1 LKLNFSMRTLTCS
14 GHTRETVLLCL
25 AVSLHCTAQKTYHPL
40 DMRKFS
46 MSIRSQHTSYAC
58 NGATAPSLTQPRPRA
73 QILHGARHEV
83 VSRPVSLSGRQ
94 HAHCT
99 VLAATLFAYPREHRT
114 HLRVCTRWGCA
125 RRIHLQLHCP
135 ITTVMSPLPRHTPY
149 AARRPI
155 IDTRSELHGRGHRQ
169 WSTVCTRQG
178 TQPKITLAHHTLT
191 ESTATPPLHTV
202 PNKRALYIV
211 RIPNKLAK
219 KKKKKG

>member
-1 LKLNFSMRTLTCS
+1 MRWCRAQCHVMIWQS
-14 GHTRETVLLCL
+14 WACQVLYGMPTIVLP
-25 AVSLHCTAQKTYHPL
+25 HPP
-40 DMRKFS
+40 S
-46 MSIRSQHTSYAC
+46 RS
-58 NGATAPSLTQPRPRA
+58 PRA

-219 KKKKKG
+219 KKKEKKEKKA